1 MVFCSHCGSQEQ
13 DGAQFCQACGASIGV
28 TPTQPYQHN
37 QHNPHVVT
45 QGNDAE
51 ENKGMAILAYILFFI
66 PLLTG
71 DYKKSPFVK
80 YHTNQGF
87 LLFITYVALG
97 IATNIISRLLWA
109 ILRGV
114 YTWWGFYGVLNN
126 LLSILWIAPTVLL
139 VLGVIN
145 AANGRTK
152 PLPVIG
158 ELFTIIK

>member
-1 MVFCSHCGSQEQ
+1 
-13 DGAQFCQACGASIGV
+13 
-28 TPTQPYQHN
+28 
-37 QHNPHVVT
+37 VVT

-71 DYKKSPFVK
+71 DHKKSPFVK

-97 IATNIISRLLWA
+97 IVTNIISRLLWVM
-109 ILRGV
+109 LRGV
-114 YTWWGFYGVLNN
+114 YTWGLYGTLNSIVN
-126 LLSILWIAPTVLL
+126 LLWIAPTVLL